1 MLPDPPSPA
10 PIFSPL
16 FTVPVLAGLEGI
28 VLYVLETEVQAVY
41 DILDEQITSLQSLTF
56 TEEGAVPTGAYGQGS
71 ESYDLAKEHKRAHGV
86 IVDSLVEMRDDL
98 GAFQS
103 AILAA
108 KAVIGDTDDQAE
120 ADLQKALART
130 QGLDLG
136 VNTDNDDDGVDF

>member
-1 MLPDPPSPA
+1 MLPDPPITT

-16 FTVPVLAGLEGI
+16 FTAPILAGIESA

-41 DILDEQITSLQSLTF
+41 SILEEQITTLQGMTF
-56 TEEGAVPTGAYGQGS
+56 TDKGAAPTGAYGQGQEAS
-71 ESYDLAKEHKRAHGV
+71 DLAKEHWRAHGV

-98 GAFQS
+98 GSFQS

-108 KAVIGDTDDQAE
+108 KAVIGETDEQAE